1 MFVFDIIACLLQ
13 TGHGLLNQRHV
24 VQFFFFVFITSK
36 AEIILNFRD
45 NNLKKNTHRKKETEI
60 TLKAQFLK
68 LEYKVYK

>member
-1 MFVFDIIACLLQ
+1 MFVFDIIGCLLQ
-13 TGHGLLNQRHV
+13 TGHCLLNQRHV

-45 NNLKKNTHRKKETEI
+45 NNLKKNTQEKRNREI
-60 TLKAQFLK
+60 TLKAQYLK